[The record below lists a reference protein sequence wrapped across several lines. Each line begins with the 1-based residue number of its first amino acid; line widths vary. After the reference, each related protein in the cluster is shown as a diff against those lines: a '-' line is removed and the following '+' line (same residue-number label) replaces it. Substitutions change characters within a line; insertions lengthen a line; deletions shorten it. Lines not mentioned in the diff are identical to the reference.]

1 MRLRVERRW
10 GACVLAGMLACGC
23 VPLAAAS
30 HEAGSHVSGP
40 QHGAIRGGGPPGYL
54 GIDVRDVGDD
64 QVTTL
69 KLKDTRGAEIIRVD
83 HDGPAGKMGLRE
95 HDVILQMNGTSIEGE
110 EQLRR
115 LLHDCAPGRVV
126 SLTIGRD
133 GTTLTV
139 AAPMADR
146 AQLEHE
152 AWEQHLGAAMGA
164 GMPGPQ
170 APPNAL
176 PSGDAGAMGSA
187 AAGPAPTSRYSKS
200 FLGSLLTS
208 PTYTGAM
215 LEAMMPQLAQY
226 FGIAGGT
233 GLLVRSVAD
242 GSPAAL
248 SGMRAGDVVL
258 RANGRQLRTPG
269 DWLKVVHE
277 AKGRPVQVMLLR
289 DKQERTLT
297 VTPDVKHKS
306 SLELPFAPGLAERI
320 SGLSPI

>member
-1 MRLRVERRW
+1 MEALRLAGKKRW
-10 GACVLAGMLACGC
+10 GAFVLAGWMAAC
-23 VPLAAAS
+23 AAS
-30 HEAGSHVSGP
+30 RARAIVVDAHTSGP
-40 QHGAIRGGGPPGYL
+40 QRGGIRVAGPPGYL

-64 QVTTL
+64 QVTAL

-95 HDVILQMNGTSIEGE
+95 HDVVLQMNGILIEGE

-115 LLHDCAPGRVV
+115 LLHDCAPGRLV

-133 GTTLTV
+133 GTTLMV
-139 AAPMADR
+139 SAPMADR

-152 AWEQHLGAAMGA
+152 AWEQHLGA
-164 GMPGPQ
+164 GMNGPQ
-170 APPNAL
+170 APPSAL
-176 PSGDAGAMGSA
+176 PNGDAGAMGSL
-187 AAGPAPTSRYSKS
+187 AAGPLPASRYSKS

-215 LEAMMPQLAQY
+215 FEAMMPQLAQY

-242 GSPAAL
+242 GSPAAMCGL
-248 SGMRAGDVVL
+248 RAGDVVL
-258 RANGRQLRTPG
+258 RANGRTLRTPS

-277 AKGRPVQVMLLR
+277 AKGRPIQMNLLR
-289 DKQERTLT
+289 EKQEHLLTL
-297 VTPDVKHKS
+297 TPDVKHKS